1 MSNEKI
7 KLLAVV
13 GPTAS
18 GKTSLAV
25 ELAKMFD
32 GEVVSCDS
40 MQIYK
45 GMEIATAA
53 PTEEEQCGIPHHM
66 VCCVDEDEAFSVS
79 RYCEMAHACIKDIS
93 DRGKL
98 PILCGGTGLYF
109 SSLADDLVFAD
120 APSDDKIRKELYE
133 RAEKEGGQALLDEL
147 KCIDPETA
155 ARLHPNHISRIVRAL
170 EIFMLSGITLSEQN
184 KRSRANE
191 SRYDLLAF
199 GLEFSDRNALYQ
211 RIDKRVDIMLQ
222 KGLIE
227 EARMSYNTGGKTSV
241 QAIGHKELW
250 KYFSEEQSFDES
262 VEILKRQTRRYA
274 KRQLTWFRRD
284 DRIIWLDAMKNL
296 ETEMLAKEASIY
308 IEPWLGEERNNE
320 GNGSK
325 ENRN

>member
-1 MSNEKI
+1 MSNKKI
-7 KLLAVV
+7 KLLAVA

-18 GKTSLAV
+18 GKTSFAV
-25 ELAKMFD
+25 ELAKIYD

-53 PTEEEQCGIPHHM
+53 PTIDEQCGIPHHM
-66 VCCVDEDEAFSVS
+66 VSCIDADEAFSVS
-79 RYCEMAHACIKDIS
+79 RYCEMAHACIKEIS
-93 DRGKL
+93 ERGKL
-98 PILCGGTGLYF
+98 PILCGGTGLYY

-120 APSDDKIRKELYE
+120 APSDEKLRAELYK

-155 ARLHPNHISRIVRAL
+155 ERLHPNHISRIVRAL

-184 KRSRANE
+184 KRSRQNE

-199 GLEFSDRNALYQ
+199 GLDFPDRDVLYA
-211 RIDKRVDIMLQ
+211 RINKRVDIMLQ

-250 KYFSEEQSFDES
+250 KYFSGEQSFDEA
-262 VEILKRQTRRYA
+262 VETLKRQTRRYA

-284 DRIIWLDAMKNL
+284 DRIIWLDAIKNTK
-296 ETEMLAKEASIY
+296 TEMLAKEASIY
-308 IEPWLGEERNNE
+308 IELWLGEEQYNE
-320 GNGSK
+320 GNGRK
-325 ENRN
+325 ENRD